1 MDTVAARSG
10 GGTVRLRELAS
21 TLAAVAPHH
30 RYLFV
35 VRKEMEDVVAD
46 RFSAAEILSPS
57 SAFDRGPARV
67 LWEQAWLPRIAAA
80 WAPNVVFSPFNVL
93 PVRWPEPRPKLAVIV
108 SNLAPYA
115 PEVRRMYRGKERLRL
130 EALKRLTDRSLE
142 HADRVF
148 LLSAQAFDLI
158 DSRVLDGRA
167 EVIPMA
173 PPRSGVGSTVETPG
187 GPFFVIV
194 SDLLRYKGIEL
205 ALDALAM
212 LEGEQPSVVICGNAL
227 DGRYTARLRERAD
240 RLGVG
245 NRVRFLGSL
254 DHQAVLGLYGSCVAC
269 IVPSRFENK
278 SRVPVEAMAVGAPV
292 IASDLVTFRESCGDA
307 ALYFDLA
314 HPHPQLA
321 EHMKRLMHDEGLRH
335 RLGDQGASRV
345 GAIRDTAATEQI
357 LASLERLAAAP
368 A

>member
-1 MDTVAARSG
+1 MAARSG

-21 TLAAVAPHH
+21 TLALVAPHH

-35 VRKEMEDVVAD
+35 VRREMEAAVTD
-46 RFSAAEILSPS
+46 RFPAAETLSPPP
-57 SAFDRGPARV
+57 AFDRAPARV
-67 LWEQAWLPRIAAA
+67 LWEQAWLPRVAVS
-80 WAPNVVFSPFNVL
+80 WAPDIVFSPFNVL

-130 EALKRLTDRSLE
+130 EALKRMTDRSLR

-173 PPRSGVGSTVETPG
+173 PPRSGVGSTVEAPAG
-187 GPFFVIV
+187 LFFVIV

-212 LEGEQPSVVICGNAL
+212 LEGERPSLLVCGNAL
-227 DGRYTARLRERAD
+227 DGRYAARLRERAD
-240 RLGVG
+240 RLGVAD
-245 NRVRFLGSL
+245 RVRFLGSL
-254 DHQAVLGLYGSCVAC
+254 DHRAVLGLFSSCIAC

-278 SRVPVEAMAVGAPV
+278 SRVPVEAMAMGAPV
-292 IASDLVTFRESCGDA
+292 IASDLVTFRESCGDT

-321 EHMKRLMHDEGLRH
+321 EH
-335 RLGDQGASRV
+335 
-345 GAIRDTAATEQI
+345 
-357 LASLERLAAAP
+357 
-368 A
+368 